1 MIKKLCVLLTLI
13 LFCGAKTGVTA
24 DNTLTW
30 LEADAPPFYI
40 FDGPYKG
47 QGYQT
52 LATDQL
58 EKELSH
64 YEHKHAEA
72 NMSRHYELF
81 RSKAQVCALALYKKP
96 EREEIAHFSIPSF
109 ITLPGVLVVSREKYE
124 EFGGVNTV
132 SLKKLLQEGEMVF
145 GFNKKRSFGPA
156 VDNLFAE
163 YGTKDNLFEY
173 EGQELSLNFFE
184 MLERGRVDAFLGL
197 PEEIVYQ
204 AERLGLKD
212 NIMTLSI
219 DENMQNKDGWVTYA
233 ACSKSE
239 WGKKAIEDINKAL
252 IKLRPTEEY
261 RAAYERWL
269 DESSMEVYRK
279 AYADVFAHA
288 VE

>member
-1 MIKKLCVLLTLI
+1 MINKLFVLFNLLLLLGTTSSM
-13 LFCGAKTGVTA
+13 AT

-52 LATDQL
+52 LATNL
-58 EKELSH
+58 LMHELSG
-64 YEHKHAEA
+64 YEHKQIKA

-81 RSKAQVCALALYKKP
+81 RNKAQVCALALYKKP
-96 EREEIAHFSIPSF
+96 EREEIAYFSIPSF
-109 ITLPGVLVVSREKYE
+109 ISLPSVLVVSRDKYGK
-124 EFGGVNTV
+124 FGGVNTV
-132 SLKKLLQEGEMVF
+132 SLKDLLLQGNVIF
-145 GFNKKRSFGPA
+145 GFNKKRSFGPT
-156 VDNLFAE
+156 VDNLFAK
-163 YGTKDNLFEY
+163 YGTRENLFEY
-173 EGQELSLNFFE
+173 EGQELSRNFFE

-212 NIMTLSI
+212 KIMTLSI
-219 DENMQNKDGWVTYA
+219 EENMQNRDGWVTYA

-239 WGKKAIEDINKAL
+239 WGRKAINDINKVL
-252 IKLRPTEEY
+252 MELRPTDEY

-269 DESSMEVYRK
+269 DQSSIDVYRK
-279 AYADVFAHA
+279 VYADVFVHA
-288 VE
+288 TE